1 MPKHKALTDVGYS
14 LLASLFALFAYCLL
28 LLTANKQQASS
39 KVESRK
45 LKEEGRRKKAV
56 ATLRSNPPMPKRDRS
71 APIRLF
77 R

>member
-45 LKEEGRRKKAV
+45 QKEE
-56 ATLRSNPPMPKRDRS
+56 
-71 APIRLF
+71 
-77 R
+77 